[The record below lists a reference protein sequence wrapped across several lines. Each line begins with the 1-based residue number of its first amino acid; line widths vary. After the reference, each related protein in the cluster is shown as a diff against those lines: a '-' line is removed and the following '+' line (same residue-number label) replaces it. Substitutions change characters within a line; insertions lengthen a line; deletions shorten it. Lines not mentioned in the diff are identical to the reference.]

1 MGKKINNDAITIKTL
16 LRKGYTQARICRM
29 LGLKKQKVSYW
40 ANTPINMEIKRP
52 TKLNEEYKNKIVQ
65 MAQDKLTSDMGSRKI
80 ADIINKE
87 LKENDVRD
95 KKGRLL
101 SIEKTTINR
110 YLKKAL
116 GKPRKVR
123 RVFFLSEDQKK
134 ERIKFCES
142 ILKRKIKGEQI
153 FFTDETKIDMAPF
166 LNDSIRLS
174 KENQEKLKSGEE
186 EAFKLINKPEKKF
199 EKSIMIAAG
208 VHFHGLSDLYLL
220 EGTMN
225 EFSYSQALYFYKDI
239 IEEIKKNNIIHK
251 IFFEQ
256 DGATPHTSFN
266 NKKLLKDLFGDGII
280 QNPPNSPDLAYPIET
295 LWALLKKNVKKR
307 IPTTLDE
314 LKKFT
319 IEEWNNIPQEYI
331 KKLVKN
337 YLKRI
342 RKVIEIK
349 GNRLE
354 PYHLNEI
361 RKEVEKEEEKASD
374 EINDNKTKKMTKE
387 EKRRILRLKIIYND
401 KNLSKLRKKEIKE
414 LKRQKKGVTQKYKTT
429 KTKNVNLKKRVEKK
443 DLDKKIEE
451 LKDMTLIEYLQ
462 HIRDEKEITL
472 NWNKKYHT
480 KSEEE
485 LEEDEETL
493 DTIDETINKI
503 LKLSQFIEK
512 NKVKYKLA
520 FKKVDYTWEEVKK
533 MME

>member
-199 EKSIMIAAG
+199 EKSIMIAAR

-225 EFSYSQALYFYKDI
+225 EFSYSQALFFYKDI

-319 IEEWNNIPQEYI
+319 IEEWNNIQI
-331 KKLVKN
+331 GRAHV
-337 YLKRI
+337 
-342 RKVIEIK
+342 
-349 GNRLE
+349 
-354 PYHLNEI
+354 
-361 RKEVEKEEEKASD
+361 
-374 EINDNKTKKMTKE
+374 
-387 EKRRILRLKIIYND
+387 
-401 KNLSKLRKKEIKE
+401 
-414 LKRQKKGVTQKYKTT
+414 
-429 KTKNVNLKKRVEKK
+429 
-443 DLDKKIEE
+443 
-451 LKDMTLIEYLQ
+451 
-462 HIRDEKEITL
+462 
-472 NWNKKYHT
+472 
-480 KSEEE
+480 
-485 LEEDEETL
+485 
-493 DTIDETINKI
+493 
-503 LKLSQFIEK
+503 
-512 NKVKYKLA
+512 
-520 FKKVDYTWEEVKK
+520 
-533 MME
+533 